1 ALRGLSDTHFR
12 SRKACGFGWLAP
24 SRILAYAFL
33 LPVLAAAP
41 PASSDL
47 RDALGR
53 PLRSLRLSVTDRCNL
68 RCSYCMPEPEY
79 VWLPKKE
86 LLTFEELDRI
96 TGIFCSLGVDK
107 VRLTGGEPL
116 LRSEIATLVRALA
129 RRSAVRDLAMTTN
142 GVLLAERARELHE
155 AGLRRLTVSL
165 DTLRPERFL
174 ALTRADHHAR
184 VLAGIEAARAQGFP
198 LKLDTVVVRGTN
210 EDEVLDL
217 LAFARELGAEIR
229 FIEYMD
235 VGGATRWTREQVVSR
250 AELLTLVSAAHGAVE
265 PASAQGSDPA
275 ERFRLP
281 DGTAFGIIASTT
293 TPFCRACDRSRL
305 TADGTWYTCL
315 YAPSGANIRAAL
327 RSGASDAEIASLLRV
342 GWRAR
347 ADRGAEQRL
356 MVEQRGAL
364 AAAPELRA
372 DPRLE
377 MHTRGG

>member
-1 ALRGLSDTHFR
+1 V
-12 SRKACGFGWLAP
+12 P
-24 SRILAYAFL
+24 SAG
-33 LPVLAAAP
+33 P
-41 PASSDL
+41 PTSTEPL
-47 RDALGR
+47 RDSLGR

-68 RCSYCMPEPEY
+68 RCSYCMPEPDY
-79 VWLPKKE
+79 LWLPKKE

-96 TGIFCSLGVDK
+96 TGIFCALGVDK

-116 LRSEIATLVRALA
+116 LRSEITTLVRELA
-129 RRSAVRDLAMTTN
+129 ARPSIRDLAMTTN
-142 GVLLAERARELHE
+142 GVLLAERAPQLRE

-165 DTLRPERFL
+165 DTLRPERFQ
-174 ALTRADHHAR
+174 ALTRSDLHPR
-184 VLAGIEAARAQGFP
+184 VLAGIEAARGEGFP

-210 EDEVLDL
+210 DDEVLDL
-217 LAFARELGAEIR
+217 LSFARSIGAEIR

-250 AELLTLVSAAHGAVE
+250 AELLALVARAHGPAE
-265 PASAQGSDPA
+265 PVGAQGSDPA
-275 ERFRLP
+275 ERFRLG
-281 DGTAFGIIASTT
+281 DGTIFGVIASTT

-315 YAPSGANIRAAL
+315 YARSGANLRAAL

-347 ADRGAEQRL
+347 TDRGAEERL
-356 MVEQRGAL
+356 ALEQRGVL
-364 AAAPELRA
+364 AAPPELRQ

>member
-1 ALRGLSDTHFR
+1 MRPR
-12 SRKACGFGWLAP
+12 SRSPHP
-24 SRILAYAFL
+24 SSPTDGGGYPGAAGIPGLCL
-33 LPVLAAAP
+33 NTPVSVAGP
-41 PASSDL
+41 PASNDHL

-68 RCSYCMPEPEY
+68 RCAYCMPEPDY

-86 LLTFEELDRI
+86 LLTFEELDRL
-96 TGIFCSLGVDK
+96 TGIFCTLGVDK

-116 LRSEIATLVRALA
+116 LRSELTTLIRALA
-129 RRSAVRDLAMTTN
+129 ARPAVRDLAMTTN
-142 GVLLAERARELHE
+142 GVLLAERARELRD

-165 DTLRPERFL
+165 DTLRPERFQ
-174 ALTRADHHAR
+174 ALTRSDLHAR
-184 VLAGIEAARAQGFP
+184 VLAGIDAARAAGFP

-210 EDEVLDL
+210 EDEVVDL
-217 LAFARELGAEIR
+217 LAFAREIGAEIR

-250 AELLTLVSAAHGAVE
+250 AELLAQIGAAHGTAE
-265 PASAQGSDPA
+265 PAGAQGSDPA
-275 ERFRLP
+275 ERFQLP
-281 DGTAFGIIASTT
+281 DGTPFGIIASTT

-305 TADGTWYTCL
+305 TADGTWFTCL
-315 YAPSGANIRAAL
+315 YARTGANLRAAL

-347 ADRGAEQRL
+347 TDRGAEERL
-356 MVEQRGAL
+356 GLEQRGAL
-364 AAAPELRA
+364 AATPELRQ